1 MACLPGFDGGME
13 QSFVITVT
21 DRHTNEVVYNASID
35 SSGASTDAGDT
46 NQRLFLSAN
55 GKSPWF
61 WD

>member
-35 SSGASTDAGDT
+35 SSGASTDGGDT
-46 NQRLFLSAN
+46 N
-55 GKSPWF
+55 
-61 WD
+61 